1 MNLKNNYEDIS
12 CDLTLL
18 ESTILAL
25 SETWLDQNMTLC
37 ITGYQAHFNSVGPG
51 KGLALYYKGEI
62 FKPNLEV
69 KHEKFQITKLESN
82 ELELIL
88 VYKSES
94 AKLSELLEHLQTMI
108 NPLGTTVVC
117 GDFNICY
124 HSNKNN
130 KLSKYLENIGFSQLN
145 NEATHIRGRHL
156 DHFYFRTDKD
166 ILIPSIYRYSPYF
179 KDHDALCATILISHS
194 SVYIKTARLHD

>member
-1 MNLKNNYEDIS
+1 M
-12 CDLTLL
+12 
-18 ESTILAL
+18 
-25 SETWLDQNMTLC
+25 
-37 ITGYQAHFNSVGPG
+37 
-51 KGLALYYKGEI
+51 
-62 FKPNLEV
+62 
-69 KHEKFQITKLESN
+69 ESN

-117 GDFNICY
+117 GDFDICY

-130 KLSKYLENIGFSQLN
+130 KLSKYLENIVFSQLN
-145 NEATHIRGRHL
+145 NDATHIRGRHL

-166 ILIPSIYRYSPYF
+166 ICSPSIYRYSPYYT
-179 KDHDALCATILISHS
+179 DHDALCVTIPISQISVSNKTTIL
-194 SVYIKTARLHD
+194 HD